1 MHSKS
6 KGRTLLQNMA
16 IIAVLAT
23 IVSIG
28 ATYLWKQTDTYKE
41 QTAQAEATKNQTA
54 AQPTEN
60 KK

>member
-16 IIAVLAT
+16 IIAALAT

-28 ATYLWKQTDTYKE
+28 ATYLWKQTDSYKE
-41 QTAQAEATKNQTA
+41 QTAQAEAAKNKT
-54 AQPTEN
+54 AQPAAN